1 MPFPGCFTLCSL
13 LLEIV
18 RRLYFS
24 KSRAILLIGSE
35 VVTPLYKPGK
45 VPLGNQATCVDS
57 CKEEIEPMAESKTEQ
72 AAGQTVG
79 RQELS
84 KRIAKEAKLSQKQAS
99 EVLEATLTAIREAL
113 QNGDEVRLV
122 GFGSFKVRQSAARKG
137 VNPRDR
143 KPIEVPAKERVRFF
157 PGKELSEAVLKK

>member
-1 MPFPGCFTLCSL
+1 
-13 LLEIV
+13 
-18 RRLYFS
+18 
-24 KSRAILLIGSE
+24 
-35 VVTPLYKPGK
+35 
-45 VPLGNQATCVDS
+45 
-57 CKEEIEPMAESKTEQ
+57 MAEEKTEQ
-72 AAGQTVG
+72 ASQTIG

-84 KRIAKEAKLSQKQAS
+84 KRIAKQAKLSQKQAS

-113 QNGDEVRLV
+113 QDGEEVRLV

-157 PGKELSEAVLKK
+157 PGKELSEAVVKK

>member
-1 MPFPGCFTLCSL
+1 
-13 LLEIV
+13 
-18 RRLYFS
+18 
-24 KSRAILLIGSE
+24 
-35 VVTPLYKPGK
+35 
-45 VPLGNQATCVDS
+45 
-57 CKEEIEPMAESKTEQ
+57 MAEKTNEQ
-72 AAGQTVG
+72 AANQTIG

-84 KRIAKEAKLSQKQAS
+84 KRIAKQTKLSQKQAG
-99 EVLEATLTAIREAL
+99 EVLEATLITIREAL